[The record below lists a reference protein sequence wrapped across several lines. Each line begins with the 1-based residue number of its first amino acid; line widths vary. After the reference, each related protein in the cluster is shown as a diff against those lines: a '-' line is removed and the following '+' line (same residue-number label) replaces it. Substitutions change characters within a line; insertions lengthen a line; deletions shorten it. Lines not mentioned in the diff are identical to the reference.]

1 MKILEKSY
9 QKLEKDEKEFN
20 MNLMNG
26 LICHSRESGNLNNR
40 DRFPIKLGM
49 TEEVQCI

>member
-1 MKILEKSY
+1 MMILENSY

-26 LICHSRESGNLNNR
+26 LICHCEPAFRQTGDSEA
-40 DRFPIKLGM
+40 ICY
-49 TEEVQCI
+49 V